1 MSGDFKVG
9 DVVKHKRTRECMTVT
24 KTETDLL
31 IHCEGLQ
38 NETKFWIAYPPE
50 ELELCLRPTY
60 NNPPEEVV

>member
-38 NETKFWIAYPPE
+38 NETKFLGCISTRRTRTMSSAY
-50 ELELCLRPTY
+50 L
-60 NNPPEEVV
+60 